1 MAKVIFQNL
10 PANEMVSAELFAQLF
25 TNNDTIGR
33 GLATAREGIK
43 HKERLRTINE
53 NIKFQDPSCEFTPPN
68 SAPTIDSR
76 TLEVLAYS
84 FQRQLCFDD
93 LKNVIASTE
102 SLRGGTLNDY
112 LGTPEL
118 LEAIMNF
125 YGERIASANNKLYW
139 LGANAVGEFSNMSIA
154 FKNSYLGLLPTM
166 IADNDVVAVTL
177 PNLLTIANAG
187 IALATPNPNSVVVT
201 HGAGENAN
209 VKIGDFLTFSD
220 NVGGTIQIRGLTG
233 RVTAKTP
240 TTTTLDMGVPTGAFT
255 AHTTGGLVRGVIQ
268 ANVIEVMQAVYDA
281 TPESVKASG
290 TARMYVSGKIADLY
304 AYTQASAGGNGVDS
318 RFFVGAKQLDFLGVP
333 VERMPDWLPN
343 VILMARPENLF
354 VGFDSQ
360 DDENSMDIKWLGET
374 TMDYVYGIRCEMKSG
389 VQYAFS
395 KEITI
400 IKPALV

>member
-43 HKERLRTINE
+43 HKERLRRINE
-53 NIKFQDPSCEFTPPN
+53 SITFQEPSCEFLPPN

-118 LEAIMNF
+118 LEAIMNY

-139 LGANAVGEFSNMSIA
+139 LGANAVSEFANMPVS
-154 FKNSYLGLLPTM
+154 FKNAYLGLLPTM
-166 IADNDVVAVTL
+166 IADNNVVAVTL
-177 PNLLTIANAG
+177 PSLISITGL
-187 IALATPNPNSVVVT
+187 ALATPNANSVVVT
-201 HGAGENAN
+201 HGAGENTN
-209 VKIGDFLTFSD
+209 VKVGDLLTFSD

-233 RVTAKTP
+233 RVTAKTA

-255 AHTTGGLVRGVIQ
+255 PFTSGGGVRGVIQ
-268 ANVIEVMQAVYDA
+268 ANVIEVMQSVYDA
-281 TPESVKASG
+281 TPEAVKASG

-354 VGFDSQ
+354 IGFDSQ
-360 DDENSMDIKWLGET
+360 DDENAMDIKWLGET
-374 TMDYVYGIRCEMKSG
+374 TMDYVYGIRCEMKTG
-389 VQYAFS
+389 IQYAFS
-395 KEITI
+395 QEITI